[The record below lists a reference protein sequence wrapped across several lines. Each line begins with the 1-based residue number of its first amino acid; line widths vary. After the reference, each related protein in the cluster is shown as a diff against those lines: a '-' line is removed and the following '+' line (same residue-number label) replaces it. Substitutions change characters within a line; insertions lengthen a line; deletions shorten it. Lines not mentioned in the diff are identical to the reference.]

1 MKKRVV
7 ITGMGIIAPNGIGKD
22 EFWKALKEGKS
33 GIKKI
38 TRFDASTY
46 PCQVAGEVNN
56 FDARDYMDSKTAKR
70 MDRFS
75 QFAVACAK
83 MAIEDAGLKIGNSS
97 FENAGVVVGSAIGG
111 TPMAEDQHSLF
122 LEKGLRRVSPYLAVS
137 LFSGAAS
144 SQISI
149 ALGIK
154 GPGNSIGGACAAG
167 TDAVGYA
174 FDIMR
179 EGETDL
185 IVAGGAE
192 APLAPLTFGAFCV
205 IDALSKINGNPV
217 RASRP
222 FDAERNGFVMSE
234 GAAIMVLEELG
245 HALDRGA
252 YMYAEIVGYGTTHD
266 SFHMAHPSP
275 DGGQAAKAVEMSLKD
290 AEVLPNEIDYINAHG
305 TSTPLNDEMETR
317 AIKKVFGEH
326 AYSVPISAT
335 KSMTGHTLGAAGAI
349 EIVASVLAIRDQFI
363 HPTINYE
370 YPDPECDLDY
380 VPNVGRSS
388 EINCLLTDSYG
399 FGGKNSA
406 LILKSLNFRKD

>member
-1 MKKRVV
+1 MKRRVV
-7 ITGMGIIAPNGIGKD
+7 ITGLGVIAPNGIGKE

-56 FDARDYMDSKTAKR
+56 FDARDYMDSKTARR

-83 MAIEDAGLKIGNSS
+83 MAIEDAGIKIGDNDLGS
-97 FENAGVVVGSAIGG
+97 AGVVVGSAIGG

-154 GPGNSIGGACAAG
+154 GCGNSIGGACAAG

-185 IVAGGAE
+185 VIAGGAE

-234 GAAIMVLEELG
+234 GAGIMVLEELG

-252 YMYAEIVGYGTTHD
+252 YIYAEIVGYGTTHD

-275 DGGQAAKAVEMSLKD
+275 DGEQAAKAVEMSLKD
-290 AEVLPNEIDYINAHG
+290 AEVSPNEIDYINAHG
-305 TSTPLNDEMETR
+305 TSTPLNDTMETR
-317 AIKKVFGEH
+317 AIKKVFSEH
-326 AYSVPISAT
+326 AYSIPISAT

-349 EIVASVLAIRDQFI
+349 EIIASVLAIRDQFI

-380 VPNVGRSS
+380 VPNVGRLA

-406 LILKSLNFRKD
+406 LILKKLI